1 MTVSEIIQSY
11 CVRVNGGSGVLVNA
25 MTQEY
30 SYVLTA
36 AHVLDGITAH
46 EVLDY
51 QGNPVEVLEV
61 LRHSS
66 PFILATLSNDY
77 VILKVSFQA
86 HVTQKIFNAKELQHR
101 ADLTLV
107 GYPQG
112 ERTSQTPIKF
122 YGGHITNVNDDL
134 IFFTIDG
141 IPSKSEIE
149 GMSGGG
155 IYLHKDGQVFLTG
168 VEFRMDATN
177 EDQQYG
183 RVQCHSLQ
191 KFHEIIEINKS
202 APMIPAHLECFSKVR
217 EKIFAFNV
225 IDPENIRH
233 LKTGL
238 DQFTDSLIANEMP
251 PPYKILDQYGVELL
265 ADPRKS
271 DELKSLELWEA
282 YLEFLV
288 ICALMDDCGK
298 TDDAYIEGLKRKRR
312 LMYTSSSDNWVRR
325 LEDFLKTARKLLD
338 KDGTLIIASPD
349 AAART
354 LPPEFKLKQ
363 VINNIAIVPNQG
375 PLAPIDEVESSI
387 YASFS
392 LSHLQGLRKTC
403 VVDIEDEYQDFNSAR
418 EQLRLLKEKLNEII
432 K

>member
-1 MTVSEIIQSY
+1 MTVYEIMQSY
-11 CVRVNGGSGVLVNA
+11 SVRVNGGSGVLVNA

-36 AHVLDGITAH
+36 AHVLHGITAH

-51 QGNPVEVLEV
+51 QGNSIEILDV
-61 LRHSS
+61 LRHSD
-66 PFILATLSNDY
+66 PFILETLSNDY
-77 VILKVSFQA
+77 AVLKVSFQA
-86 HVTQKIFNAKELQHR
+86 HVVQKIFNGKDLTHR
-101 ADLTLV
+101 ADLILV
-107 GYPQG
+107 GYPNL

-122 YGGHITNVNDDL
+122 YGGHITNVNDNL

-141 IPSKSEIE
+141 IPSRAEIE

-155 IYLHKDGQVFLTG
+155 TYFHKDGLMFLTG
-168 VEFRMDATN
+168 VEFRMDASD

-191 KFHEIIEINKS
+191 KFHEILEINKS
-202 APMIPAHLECFSKVR
+202 TSMIPAHLECFSRVK

-225 IDPENIRH
+225 IEPENIRH

-238 DQFTDSLIANEMP
+238 ENFTDSLIASGMP
-251 PPYKILDQYGVELL
+251 PPYKILEQYGVELL
-265 ADPRKS
+265 VDPLKS
-271 DELKSLELWEA
+271 DELNSLELWEA

-288 ICALMDDCGK
+288 ICALMDNCEK
-298 TDDAYIEGLKRKRR
+298 TDDVYIEGIKRKRR

-325 LEDFLKTARKLLD
+325 LEEFLKTARKLLD
-338 KDGTLIIASPD
+338 ENGTLIIASPD
-349 AAART
+349 AAAST
-354 LPPEFKLKQ
+354 LPPDFRLQK
-363 VINNIAIVPNQG
+363 VIKDIAIVPNQG

-403 VVDIEDEYQDFNSAR
+403 VVDIEDKYLAVNSVR
-418 EQLRLLKEKLNEII
+418 EQLQLLKEKLNEII